1 MRPILLE
8 KKKWKPEIK
17 DSWMTFFSSIV
28 KVFKK
33 NWLSSSPLQ
42 CIVKVFNKSLIF
54 SYVSLA
60 PFSSNTDIWYY
71 FSTLS
76 IFNRN
81 TRDEDE
87 NCCYRWWRKVRSRNK
102 TKARS
107 RTRGPTANIRSSTFF
122 GTKISGLQLFL
133 ERKYQVFE
141 IGFDAYNVLSLLHLM
156 HPWYM
161 YQVTFCYNLPFCV
174 LYFVNLASPSEGM
187 SL

>member
-28 KVFKK
+28 KVSKK

-60 PFSSNTDIWYY
+60 SFSSNTDIWYY

-76 IFNRN
+76 MFNRN
-81 TRDEDE
+81 TRDEDK
-87 NCCYRWWRKVRSRNK
+87 NCCNRWWRKVRSRNK

-122 GTKISGLQLFL
+122 GTKISGLQYFLDRSTESIRSSKLVLMLTTFFLSYIWCTRDTCTRLHFVTICLF
-133 ERKYQVFE
+133 VFY
-141 IGFDAYNVLSLLHLM
+141 IL
-156 HPWYM
+156 
-161 YQVTFCYNLPFCV
+161 
-174 LYFVNLASPSEGM
+174 
-187 SL
+187 